1 MKYNKLIRDN
11 IPEIIVKKGGTPVTH
26 IASDPEF
33 EAKLLEKLAE
43 EVQEFTESKS
53 AEEMA
58 DIQEVLKA
66 LYEHYGLNAE
76 SIEEL
81 RQKKAEERGAF
92 NKRIILE
99 ES

>member
-1 MKYNKLIRDN
+1 MQYNKLIRDN
-11 IPEIIVKKGGTPVTH
+11 IPEIIISKGGTPVTH
-26 IASDPEF
+26 VATAAEF
-33 EAKLLEKLAE
+33 EVKLLEKLAE

-66 LYEHYGLNAE
+66 LYEHYGLQAE
-76 SIEEL
+76 VIEDL
-81 RQKKAEERGAF
+81 RWKKAAERGAF
-92 NKRIILE
+92 TKRLILE

>member
-1 MKYNKLIRDN
+1 MHYNKLVRDN
-11 IPEIIVKKGGTPVTH
+11 IPEIIVAKGGTPITH
-26 IASDPEF
+26 IATETEF

-53 AEEMA
+53 VEEMA

-66 LYEHYGLNAE
+66 ICEHYGLSAE
-76 SIEEL
+76 SVEAL
-81 RQKKAEERGAF
+81 RQQKAEERGAF
-92 NKRIILE
+92 TKRIILE

>member
-1 MKYNKLIRDN
+1 MKYNKLIRDS
-11 IPEIIVKKGGTPVTH
+11 IPEIIISKGGTPVTH
-26 IASDPEF
+26 VATDAEF
-33 EAKLLEKLAE
+33 EVKLLEKLAE

-66 LYEHYGLNAE
+66 LYEHYGLDADA
-76 SIEEL
+76 IEKL
-81 RQKKAEERGAF
+81 RQEKAAERGAF
-92 NKRIILE
+92 TKHLILE

>member
-26 IASDPEF
+26 IASDEEF

-66 LYEHYGLNAE
+66 LYELYGLQADA
-76 SIEEL
+76 IENL
-81 RQKKAEERGAF
+81 RQKKATERGAF